1 MEDGDAVLKEDAGE
15 SVHTFV
21 PIGPTFRTL
30 NKIAFQN
37 CYKIS
42 RPLYLESGNAAN
54 NVDGINTEYDR
65 QDEDKILMED
75 GISAILSEESKEE
88 GLSISQLD
96 SLLGNT
102 YINDLDDLARK
113 RTNIGFS
120 SYVNSSNVTNSEL

>member
-1 MEDGDAVLKEDAGE
+1 
-15 SVHTFV
+15 
-21 PIGPTFRTL
+21 
-30 NKIAFQN
+30 
-37 CYKIS
+37 
-42 RPLYLESGNAAN
+42 
-54 NVDGINTEYDR
+54 
-65 QDEDKILMED
+65 MED

-102 YINDLDDLARK
+102 YINDLYDLERK